1 MNGCGASTEIGR
13 VPLGALR
20 EAAWS
25 LLLAG
30 EAETIRDDAS
40 YAVPE
45 TIAIGRPRG
54 LGFGFGHGS
63 FSWSCGSVAAHAWG
77 WLRDRSGTLAA
88 QHGDRFVGRGP
99 NDVWRRARAAR
110 GRDGYRARAVRRREL
125 LQGLLSTLAVGACA
139 PRAEC
144 PPTVPVAPPARPP
157 APPPRAATIAP
168 PPTRAG
174 EKLRVLC
181 IGAHPDDPETA
192 CGGTLAR
199 YAEAG
204 HDVHVLYMTKG
215 ELGIVGKT
223 PAEAGAIRAAEAE
236 EACKALG
243 AKAHF
248 FGHPAGAITFDRKT
262 ADELVARL
270 DEIAP
275 DVVLGHWP
283 IDTEYDHQIVAALT
297 LHAWLAKPRRHPLYM
312 FEVESGTQTL
322 GFVPHAYVEISG
334 QLPKK
339 LAAIR
344 AHKSQDVERRA
355 YEHHHEPMERFRARE
370 IAGTAAEAYAVLS
383 PEARMG
389 SLPGL

>member
-1 MNGCGASTEIGR
+1 MPAK
-13 VPLGALR
+13 A
-20 EAAWS
+20 
-25 LLLAG
+25 
-30 EAETIRDDAS
+30 
-40 YAVPE
+40 
-45 TIAIGRPRG
+45 
-54 LGFGFGHGS
+54 
-63 FSWSCGSVAAHAWG
+63 
-77 WLRDRSGTLAA
+77 
-88 QHGDRFVGRGP
+88 
-99 NDVWRRARAAR
+99 
-110 GRDGYRARAVRRREL
+110 
-125 LQGLLSTLAVGACA
+125 
-139 PRAEC
+139 
-144 PPTVPVAPPARPP
+144 APP
-157 APPPRAATIAP
+157 PPPRAPTVAPAPAT
-168 PPTRAG
+168 AG
-174 EKLRVLC
+174 EKIRVLC

-223 PAEAGAIRAAEAE
+223 PEEAGAIRAAEAE

-262 ADELVARL
+262 ADELVATL
-270 DEIAP
+270 DRIAP
-275 DVVLGHWP
+275 DLVLGHWP

-297 LHAWLAKPRRHPLYM
+297 LHAWLAKPRRYPLYM
-312 FEVESGTQTL
+312 FEVEAGTQTL